1 MLEPFPEPND
11 AEMDQV
17 RRMNQRLRWAPR
29 FRAPTPLG
37 RMVIQ
42 TMLGAQAFF
51 PVGLRGVVVS
61 TQRITHKGHTVSL
74 RILKPAQGDVRGV
87 YIDYHGGGWAIGTAA
102 MDDLV
107 NAAIVRETGLAVA
120 SVDYTTLPD
129 ITFENLIAQAHAA
142 ADWVFEHAEAE
153 FGARELFIGGESAGA
168 HLAAC
173 SLLRLR
179 DTRADFARLKGAVL
193 FYGPYDLSATQSV
206 RSATRETL
214 VLDGPAMTPGIAKL
228 LPDRDEAGRRAP
240 DVSPLFADLSR
251 LPPALLLCGTIDP
264 LIDDSRHMAERWKAQ
279 SGNAR
284 LVVIPESPH
293 AFNRLPTRLA
303 ARTNA
308 FVRGWLQR
316 RLAAA
321 SASMAAE

>member
-1 MLEPFPEPND
+1 MLEPFPEFSD
-11 AEMDQV
+11 AEMDQA
-17 RRMNQRLRWAPR
+17 RRMNARLRWAPR

-37 RMVIQ
+37 RLAIQ
-42 TMLGAQAFF
+42 AMLGAQSIV
-51 PVGLRGVVVS
+51 PVGTRGVRV
-61 TQRITHKGHTVSL
+61 TTRRISHMGHSVAL
-74 RILKPAQGDVRGV
+74 RILRPLRDAPRAVH
-87 YIDYHGGGWAIGTAA
+87 IDYHGGGWAIGTAA

-107 NAAIVRETGLAVA
+107 NAAIVRDTGLAVA

-129 ITFENLIAQAHAA
+129 ITFENQIAQAHVA
-142 ADWVFEHAEAE
+142 ADWVFENAEAE
-153 FGARELFIGGESAGA
+153 FGVSDLTIGGESAGA

-179 DTRADFARLKGAVL
+179 DQRADFARLKGAVL
-193 FYGPYDLSATQSV
+193 FYGPYDLSATPSV

-240 DVSPLFADLSR
+240 DVSPLYADLSR

-264 LIDDSRHMAERWKAQ
+264 LIDDSRLMAESWKAQ

-284 LVVIPESPH
+284 LIVVPESPH

-308 FVRGWLQR
+308 FVRGWLER
-316 RLAAA
+316 RLTATSAA
-321 SASMAAE
+321 MAAE